1 MAGPDAF
8 VHLRNTEH
16 LLNAGTGP
24 SVRDTDVQDAMA
36 KRRVPSPRSLV
47 FKTSVSSTAQQL
59 YSDSWTLA
67 LNNYILI
74 SLTNVPT
81 SRLLEPI
88 WNSLSSSGFYAAL

>member
-1 MAGPDAF
+1 MGGPDAF
-8 VHLRNTEH
+8 AHLRNTEH
-16 LLNAGTGP
+16 LLKAGTGP
-24 SVRDTDVQDAMA
+24 SVRDTDVHDAMG
-36 KRRVPSPRSLV
+36 KRRVPFPRSLV

-59 YSDSWTLA
+59 YSDSWTFA

-74 SLTNVPT
+74 SLTDVPT